1 MGKIHLWS
9 LTFATKIALVPIFC
23 GRQKHYEL
31 DVFRHIESPPS
42 FDPKLE
48 RPKMHLF
55 PSFRK
60 ILMEGVCQCKYCQLT
75 SNVGIIIKG
84 LRYLRGIV
92 CN

>member
-1 MGKIHLWS
+1 MGKIHLLS

-48 RPKMHLF
+48 GPKMHFF
-55 PSFRK
+55 PKFSQNFNGGR
-60 ILMEGVCQCKYCQLT
+60 V
-75 SNVGIIIKG
+75 NVN
-84 LRYLRGIV
+84 IV
-92 CN
+92 NSQAM